1 MIKRITLKKQA
12 YEYLLGEIKAERIQ
26 PSQVYSEQY
35 FADLLEISRTPVREA
50 VLQLNQEGFLQIHPN
65 KGFSVKPASDR
76 DVMDMFRLRSA
87 IEGYC
92 AMYAAGKCNT
102 SEGRRLVKKLRQ
114 INEVEK
120 EFYKNGENPELCMET
135 DTKFHLALVEFS
147 ANKQMIE
154 IMHNLRA
161 KINIAGTKNL
171 YKEGRIKEV
180 LVEHEKI
187 VEAISFGDKT
197 GAFKAVDKHLTDC
210 VDFVIDDR
218 R

>member
-12 YEYLLGEIKAERIQ
+12 YEYLLAEIKTEKIK
-26 PSQVYSEQY
+26 PGQVYSEQH

-76 DVMDMFRLRSA
+76 DVLDMFRLRSA

-92 AMYAAGKCNT
+92 AMYAAGNCHT
-102 SEGRRLVKKLRQ
+102 SEGRRLIKKMKQL
-114 INEVEK
+114 NDVEK
-120 EFYKNGENPELCMET
+120 EYFKNGADPEQCMAT

-147 ANKQMIE
+147 GNRQMIE

-187 VEAISFGDKT
+187 VEAISIGDKA
-197 GAFKAVDKHLTDC
+197 GAYKTVDRHLTQS
-210 VDFVIDDR
+210 VDFVIDER
-218 R
+218 K

>member
-12 YEYLLGEIKAERIQ
+12 YEYLLAEIKAERIK
-26 PSQVYSEQY
+26 PTQVYSEQY

-76 DVMDMFRLRSA
+76 DVLDMFRLRSA

-92 AMYAAGKCNT
+92 AMYAAGNSHT
-102 SEGRRLVKKLRQ
+102 SEGRKLIKKLKQ
-114 INEVEK
+114 LNEVEK
-120 EFYKNGENPELCMET
+120 ELYRSGADPQQCMET

-147 ANKQMIE
+147 GNRQMIE

-171 YKEGRIKEV
+171 YREGRIREV
-180 LVEHEKI
+180 LIEHEKI
-187 VEAISFGDKT
+187 VEVISSGDKT
-197 GAFKAVDKHLTDC
+197 GAFKAVDRHLTDC
-210 VDFVIDDR
+210 LDFVIDDR
-218 R
+218 K